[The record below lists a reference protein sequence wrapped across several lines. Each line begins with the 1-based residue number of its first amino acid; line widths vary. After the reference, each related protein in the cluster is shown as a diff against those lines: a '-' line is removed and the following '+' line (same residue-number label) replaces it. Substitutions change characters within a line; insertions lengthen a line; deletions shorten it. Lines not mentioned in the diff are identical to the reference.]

1 MPDARPNPDVVTK
14 GRRARSVEDRD
25 AVKARLCE
33 AAARLFVEEG
43 EAALSMRRLA
53 AEVGCSAMAPYRYFP
68 DKQAL
73 IAAIRAAAFDRL
85 ADSLDGVARDGRHR
99 AADIGEAYV
108 RFARANPAAYR
119 LMFDLAQPDEAAYP
133 ELATAAARARAAM
146 SDYVRELVDAG
157 QLVGDPVALGY
168 VFWATIH
175 GLIILDLAGRLPAE
189 PGFEALRRMAL
200 GALMR
205 GLRASPPPLGEGDRE
220 AVEGAFDA

>member
-1 MPDARPNPDVVTK
+1 MR
-14 GRRARSVEDRD
+14 
-25 AVKARLCE
+25 ARLCE

-85 ADSLDGVARDGRHR
+85 ADTLDGVAQGGRHR

-108 RFARANPAAYR
+108 RFARDNPEAYR

-133 ELATAAARARAAM
+133 ELATAAARARSAM
-146 SDYVRELVDAG
+146 SDYVREMVDAG
-157 QLVGDPVALGY
+157 VLVGDPVALGY
-168 VFWATIH
+168 VFWAAIH
-175 GLIILDLAGRLPAE
+175 GLIVLDLAGRLPPE
-189 PGFEALRRMAL
+189 PGFEALRRTAL

-205 GLRASPPPLGEGDRE
+205 GLRG
-220 AVEGAFDA
+220 